1 MAFDEQRPN
10 PMTLV
15 PQTIDDAEVPLRVV
29 VDLNR
34 CQGYAQ
40 CCFAA
45 PGVFDVRGHEILFYD
60 PAPPRAR
67 RGEIERAV
75 HACPVRAI
83 RMQAEPGVTQ

>member
-1 MAFDEQRPN
+1 
-10 PMTLV
+10 MTLV